1 MSQMIREFAQSLT
14 KKEKSY
20 LWDHV
25 YRYAGVEGT
34 TAEEHQSCNES
45 SFGFQF
51 GRLVEYVLN
60 FLTGDCE
67 LEKKIFAKALKMYE
81 NQSYV
86 QPRSGQFFLSRS
98 GQFSEGSFGFDP
110 KNLKSIRT
118 RLNALGI
125 DTTTM
130 TNQQLRNN
138 VRILKDLEDEHY
150 G

>member
-1 MSQMIREFAQSLT
+1 MLGLLGFCDCTVLVTSRNTQFDAEKMSQMIREFAQSLT

-67 LEKKIFAKALKMYE
+67 LEKKIFAKALKPKAASE
-81 NQSYV
+81 A
-86 QPRSGQFFLSRS
+86 LLWSRCT
-98 GQFSEGSFGFDP
+98 
-110 KNLKSIRT
+110 RT
-118 RLNALGI
+118 RKTSRAFGPA
-125 DTTTM
+125 
-130 TNQQLRNN
+130 
-138 VRILKDLEDEHY
+138 
-150 G
+150 

>member
-1 MSQMIREFAQSLT
+1 M
-14 KKEKSY
+14 
-20 LWDHV
+20 
-25 YRYAGVEGT
+25 VE
-34 TAEEHQSCNES
+34 
-45 SFGFQF
+45 
-51 GRLVEYVLN
+51 
-60 FLTGDCE
+60 
-67 LEKKIFAKALKMYE
+67 MYE
-81 NQSYV
+81 
-86 QPRSGQFFLSRS
+86 
-98 GQFSEGSFGFDP
+98 DP